1 MAGVPVGTGDRIVNI
16 VQIFCWHFRS
26 YLQGQK
32 RGVFRANAERS
43 TVGAHSELCL
53 VGKSLVLL
61 SFPLPGAVLSAL
73 AVTAQHGARPRKGWI
88 LPFSP
93 RLYGR
98 DFQRHKPEPFHACW
112 TQIPALPWPSF
123 GSRFQHLHWL
133 QFHPEEEGPL
143 ETGRQRSPQSW

>member
-1 MAGVPVGTGDRIVNI
+1 MSI
-16 VQIFCWHFRS
+16 VQILCWCFRS
-26 YLQGQK
+26 YLRGQK
-32 RGVFRANAERS
+32 RGVLREDAERS
-43 TVGAHSELCL
+43 EVGALLELCPA
-53 VGKSLVLL
+53 GKSLVLL

-73 AVTAQHGARPRKGWI
+73 AVTPAQHGARPPKGRI

-98 DFQRHKPEPFHACW
+98 DFQQHKPEPFHACW
-112 TQIPALPWPSF
+112 TQVPALPRPGF

-143 ETGRQRSPQSW
+143 ETGCQRSPQSW